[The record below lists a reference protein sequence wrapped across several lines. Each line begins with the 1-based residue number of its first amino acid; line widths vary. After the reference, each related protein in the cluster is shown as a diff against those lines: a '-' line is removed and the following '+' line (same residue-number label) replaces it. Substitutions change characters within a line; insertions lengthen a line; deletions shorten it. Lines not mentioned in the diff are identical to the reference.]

1 MDQRSCTVQGFSNIK
16 GQGVTNKKR
25 CKGILGVSCLI
36 NGQPACQL
44 PVAGDNKF
52 VYLQLVTLKW
62 VVVRVDPALPAA
74 VEIRAS
80 IYALETVPKSRPES
94 ATKYMPHTRTAA
106 SL

>member
-1 MDQRSCTVQGFSNIK
+1 MYEGFSNIK

-36 NGQPACQL
+36 NGLQMPQPACQL

-62 VVVRVDPALPAA
+62 VVRVDPAT
-74 VEIRAS
+74 S
-80 IYALETVPKSRPES
+80 SGGGD
-94 ATKYMPHTRTAA
+94 TRVYLRT
-106 SL
+106 